1 MKFWMQY
8 LQFKAFFKFNLWW
21 IFMLQQGQLISGT
34 VSQLF
39 GFHLLAKSGIL
50 PNQEMQTVGLRV
62 IQHSEAK

>member
-1 MKFWMQY
+1 
-8 LQFKAFFKFNLWW
+8 
-21 IFMLQQGQLISGT
+21 MLQQGQLISGT

-62 IQHSEAK
+62 IQHSEAKE